1 MASHAPVLAQFIIDH
16 MNVGVIAVDREM
28 KIALVNQFIAVNTG
42 RLAAELMGRD
52 LFEVFPEIPK
62 PWLERKLRAVSVLK
76 TPAFTSWQQRPYLLR
91 FGHHRPITGGVDC
104 MRQDCTLVP
113 VVGES
118 GEVEQICILVM
129 DATDS
134 SIYQTRLN
142 EALQVI
148 ADQSARDVLTN
159 VFTRRKVMEIF
170 QLELERA
177 SRYGQPLSF
186 VMFDIDHFK
195 RVNDTHGHLG
205 GDEVIR
211 AVAARAS
218 SCLRSSDA
226 IGRYGGEEFAVILP
240 AVGLTGAAVAAERI
254 RVAVGGTTIE
264 FAGKLLSVTVSLG
277 VSEMRTG
284 HTVLELI
291 GEADTALYD
300 AKKQGRNAVVKFARQ
315 RPPSTDSDSIPKT
328 GTS

>member
-1 MASHAPVLAQFIIDH
+1 MASVLADFIVDH

-28 KIALVNQFIAVNTG
+28 KIALVNQFIAINSG
-42 RLAAELMGRD
+42 RLAAELVGRD
-52 LFEVFPEIPK
+52 LFEAFPEVPK
-62 PWLERKLRAVSVLK
+62 AWLERKIRAVTVLR

-113 VVGES
+113 VVGDS
-118 GEVEQICILVM
+118 GEVEKVCILVM

-148 ADQSARDVLTN
+148 VEQSAHDVLTN
-159 VFTRRKVMEIF
+159 VLTRRKVLEIF

-177 SRYGQPLSF
+177 SRYGHPLSF
-186 VMFDIDHFK
+186 LMFDIDHFK

-240 AVGLTGAAVAAERI
+240 ETGLSGAVVAAERI
-254 RVAVGGTTIE
+254 RKAVGDTTIE
-264 FAGKLLSVTVSLG
+264 FGGKLLSVTVSLG
-277 VSEMRTG
+277 VSEMRPG
-284 HTVLELI
+284 HTSLELI
-291 GEADTALYD
+291 EEADTALYE
-300 AKKQGRNAVVKFARQ
+300 AKKQGRNAVVKFTAQ
-315 RPPSTDSDSIPKT
+315 RGHSTDAESIPQT
-328 GTS
+328 GAS